1 MFDDGEFFTRK
12 RINGIRRLF
21 KNIRETND
29 IRKKIRENVKLY
41 DNYISKKRLNK
52 LEKALFNNAIDTLN
66 KLHEYFLNKSKELRN
81 NDNIFYRL
89 DKLFDYNE
97 YYKPRLIKRSFKGN
111 YVYYGSSG
119 DQNSSIG
126 EYFEKIKFC
135 LNNLI

>member
-52 LEKALFNNAIDTLN
+52 LQKRLFNNAIHKLNELSEYLLN
-66 KLHEYFLNKSKELRN
+66 KNKELRN
-81 NDNIFYRL
+81 DDNFSDRL
-89 DKLFDYNE
+89 DKLFD
-97 YYKPRLIKRSFKGN
+97 
-111 YVYYGSSG
+111 
-119 DQNSSIG
+119 
-126 EYFEKIKFC
+126 
-135 LNNLI
+135 

>member
-1 MFDDGEFFTRK
+1 MFDDSEFFMRN

-126 EYFEKIKFC
+126 EYFEKIKFY